1 MEIEVI
7 ESGSG
12 MIECMWMG
20 GRWEDCEQRL
30 FRGLSPRG
38 ACGMPIWIQIWQYI
52 PIYPATI
59 PIYALLS
66 DTLGVLGSDLSG
78 GSPRSP
84 YGNLR

>member
-30 FRGLSPRG
+30 FRGLSPLG
-38 ACGMPIWIQIWQYI
+38 AGGLRSSDTNI
-52 PIYPATI
+52 PIYMYLSMYSTI
-59 PIYALLS
+59 QQLYPQ
-66 DTLGVLGSDLSG
+66 TK
-78 GSPRSP
+78 
-84 YGNLR
+84 